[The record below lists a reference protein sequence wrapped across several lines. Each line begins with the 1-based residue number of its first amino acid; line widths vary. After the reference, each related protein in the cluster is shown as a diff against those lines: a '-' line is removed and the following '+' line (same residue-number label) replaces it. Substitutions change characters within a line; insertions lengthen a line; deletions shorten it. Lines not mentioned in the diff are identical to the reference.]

1 MGTLRV
7 NKTKFS
13 MAKKNLSDCSEIYR
27 DELKDVC
34 HQVLNY
40 ICCYLVVDYDTQ
52 ANDYYVLGACATTLT
67 PGWILG
73 MMSLTNIHLNLQK
86 YF

>member
-13 MAKKNLSDCSEIYR
+13 MAKKDLSDCSEIYR
-27 DELKDVC
+27 DESKDVC
-34 HQVLNY
+34 HQVLHY

-52 ANDYYVLGACATTLT
+52 ANDYYVLGAFATTLT
-67 PGWILG
+67 PGWMLG
-73 MMSLTNIHLNLQK
+73 VMSLTNARLNFKQ
-86 YF
+86 YC